1 MCPWAGVKR
10 LCLHEMSH
18 TFASNLV
25 MAGVPIYT
33 VSKILGHSDVKTT
46 EIYAHLRPEHFD
58 GVTNALNFGTN
69 QRAVDSVV
77 PLRRGHSG

>member
-1 MCPWAGVKR
+1 MCPWAGVKP

-25 MAGVPIYT
+25 MAGVTIYA

-58 GVTNALNFGTN
+58 GVTNDLNFGTN
-69 QRAVDSVV
+69 QKLSDGVV
-77 PLRRGHSG
+77 PLRRGFSG

>member
-1 MCPWAGVKR
+1 MCPWDGVKP
-10 LCLHEMSH
+10 LYLHEMSH

-46 EIYAHLRPEHFD
+46 EIYAYLRPEHFD

-69 QRAVDSVV
+69 QRAADGVV
-77 PLRRGHSG
+77 PLRRGLPG